1 MRLIQSFLK
10 VSTLVTTAFAAM
22 VLSLPVSSVEA
33 ADILVQCE
41 KRSNRSK
48 VSVDGNNLIPS
59 NYSAKITSGSNTK
72 ISAYKPS
79 VGDEIGF
86 DFDSDRNDVAAGA
99 IRISSSFIQN
109 GQVTGELINEKDLRL
124 HQVPVLAALNND

>member
-1 MRLIQSFLK
+1 MKIKLIKL
-10 VSTLVTTAFAAM
+10 STVAATALAVMA
-22 VLSLPVSSVEA
+22 LSLPVSSAEA

-48 VSVDGNNLIPS
+48 VSVDGNNLIS
-59 NYSAKITSGSNTK
+59 GNYSAKITSGSNTK
-72 ISAYKPS
+72 ISAYKPT

-109 GQVTGELINEKDLRL
+109 GQVTGELINEKGFTVASSTSACRIK
-124 HQVPVLAALNND
+124 